1 MEEQQTGWQGE
12 SMQVVTTRHEER
24 AMERRSSYRHEVS
37 VPCTVR
43 DEDGNALACDTEN
56 IGIGGALLLAGDA
69 RDVGTSLGLDIHF
82 PWANTVTTAATIRRS
97 VDRLPGQAKL
107 AIRFDH
113 TVHGSRLQLK
123 HAIELKWTSHEVAV
137 KASALIMVDDEA
149 IREQMSDAVAALK
162 VRPLTADMP
171 DAALWHLTG
180 EGNAITSVIVDEE
193 LFGDQTLRWF
203 SFLRASMSRT
213 CSWPGQP
220 GARESWR
227 SGQPWG
233 PNAPGYWHSSCRKLG
248 CWPWAG
254 LWWVWPSP
262 RSVSTSLPGMQW
274 TPTLHSGSCSPWT
287 GPFFSSSWEARWW
300 RPWWRASFQ
309 D

>member
-1 MEEQQTGWQGE
+1 
-12 SMQVVTTRHEER
+12 
-24 AMERRSSYRHEVS
+24 
-37 VPCTVR
+37 
-43 DEDGNALACDTEN
+43 
-56 IGIGGALLLAGDA
+56 
-69 RDVGTSLGLDIHF
+69 
-82 PWANTVTTAATIRRS
+82 VTTAATIRRS

-203 SFLRASMSRT
+203 SFLRAVYPHVRRIILSRGMSRWRLAQLL
-213 CSWPGQP
+213 SSRAVDGLLEVPWN
-220 GARESWR
+220 ARGLEELVR
-227 SGQPWG
+227 S
-233 PNAPGYWHSSCRKLG
+233 H
-248 CWPWAG
+248 
-254 LWWVWPSP
+254 
-262 RSVSTSLPGMQW
+262 
-274 TPTLHSGSCSPWT
+274 
-287 GPFFSSSWEARWW
+287 
-300 RPWWRASFQ
+300 
-309 D
+309 